1 MKKEALEKAK
11 ELEAQ
16 ISVYK
21 NIAYA
26 VSFPWQ
32 KFKFWNK
39 RAYIG
44 AAGYNHNTEVNL
56 NDKELAKLIEDYC
69 REKIK
74 KLNEEFEELK

>member
-32 KFKFWNK
+32 KFKLWK
-39 RAYIG
+39 KHTYIG
-44 AAGYNHNTEVNL
+44 AAGYSNDNTEVNL
-56 NDKELAKLIEDYC
+56 DDKELAKLIEDYC

-74 KLNEEFEELK
+74 KLNKELEEL